1 MTAAA
6 VAKIRDE
13 AEAEKDDDV
22 VRVKQLAREATDAAN
37 AELEKLRP
45 LLEEIESILEG
56 VGC

>member
-1 MTAAA
+1 MGREENT
-6 VAKIRDE
+6 RDE
-13 AEAEKDDDV
+13 AEAEKDAEV